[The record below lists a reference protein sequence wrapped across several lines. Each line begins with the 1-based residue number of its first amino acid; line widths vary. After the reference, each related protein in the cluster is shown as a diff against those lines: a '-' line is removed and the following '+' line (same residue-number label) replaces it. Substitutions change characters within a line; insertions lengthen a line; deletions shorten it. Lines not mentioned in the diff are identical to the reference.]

1 MLDRFQTCK
10 HNQIENQSQGLP
22 FFEARIGIDSGP
34 VVAGVVGSKK
44 FAYDIWGATVNIA
57 SRLEMVSE
65 VGEVAVSERTYKLI
79 KHDIECIPKGK
90 IEAKHGEVY
99 ETYTLKKRR

>member
-1 MLDRFQTCK
+1 M
-10 HNQIENQSQGLP
+10 
-22 FFEARIGIDSGP
+22 
-34 VVAGVVGSKK
+34 GSKK

-65 VGEVAVSERTYKLI
+65 VGEIAVSERTYKLI
-79 KHDIECIPKGK
+79 KDHIKCMPKGK

-99 ETYTLKKRR
+99 ETYTIKKRR